1 MSELTGKMWQQKRG
15 LKDVV
20 KSGDKIWKND
30 FKMSRGYIIR
40 SVENRISSQINQIIF
55 FMCRFF
61 NLVAV
66 LFF

>member
-20 KSGDKIWKND
+20 KFGDKISKND

-40 SVENRISSQINQIIF
+40 SVESIISSQINQIIF